1 MRSPASACG
10 GSESNTRR
18 DNAMKKVALSV
29 LLLGVLAAGFLAGA
43 WYNQRERVSAA
54 SLSAR
59 KILYYVDPMHPAYRS
74 DKPGIAP
81 DCGMQL
87 EPIYADGAAAVGA
100 DLKVGPS
107 AAMPP
112 GAMNVSPAKQQL
124 IGVRVSPVEKRSA
137 IERLRL
143 YGRVAPDETRL
154 YRIDVGIGGFIRELS
169 GVTTGSHVRRDQWL
183 ATFSAPEAR
192 SPIQGY
198 LVTLDVLDRT
208 RNGSDAQPALDLASA
223 AVQQSID
230 RLLTLGMSRG
240 QIEEIARTR
249 QVPPNIKIAAP
260 ADGFVLARNVSIGQ
274 KFERGDELYR
284 IADLRRVWILADV
297 FGREA
302 EYVRPG
308 MVAQVSSPGR
318 PRTFR
323 ARVSDVLP
331 QFDAASQS
339 LKVRLEVE
347 NPQYLL
353 RPDMF
358 VDIELPIAFPPTI
371 AVPVDA
377 VLDSG
382 VKKTVFVERAAGTF
396 EPREVET
403 GWRFGDRVEIVK
415 GLAAGERIVVSGTFL
430 LDSESRIRHVT
441 PDTSSRP

>member
-1 MRSPASACG
+1 
-10 GSESNTRR
+10 
-18 DNAMKKVALSV
+18 MKKAALSV

-43 WYNQRERVSAA
+43 WYNQREQVSAA

-59 KILYYVDPMHPAYRS
+59 KILYYVDPMHPAYKS

-81 DCGMQL
+81 DCGMRL
-87 EPIYADGAAAVGA
+87 EPIYADGAAAGRA

-107 AAMPP
+107 AAIPP
-112 GAMNVSPAKQQL
+112 GAMNISSEKQQL

-137 IERLRL
+137 TERLRL
-143 YGRVAPDETRL
+143 YGRVAPDETRV
-154 YRIDVGIGGFIRELS
+154 YRINVGIDGFIRELS
-169 GVTTGSHVRRDQWL
+169 TVTTGSHVRNNEWL

-198 LVTLDVLDRT
+198 LIALEVLDRT
-208 RNGSDAQPALDLASA
+208 RQRAEGPLPVEVAGAGL
-223 AVQQSID
+223 QQSID
-230 RLLTLGMSRG
+230 RLLTLGMSRV
-240 QIEEIARTR
+240 QVEEIARTR
-249 QVPPNIKIAAP
+249 QVPPNIKITAP
-260 ADGFVLARNVSIGQ
+260 ADGFVLARNVSAGQ
-274 KFERGDELYR
+274 KFERGDELFQ

-308 MVAQVSSPGR
+308 MVARVSIPGR
-318 PRTFR
+318 ASTFR

-339 LKVRLEVE
+339 LKVRLEVD
-347 NPQYLL
+347 NPQFLL

-358 VDIELPIAFPPTI
+358 VDVELPIAFPPTI

-382 VKKTVFVERAAGTF
+382 VKKTVFVERAAGMF

-441 PDTSSRP
+441 PHTGSRP